1 MKQTNADSLRI
12 ALMAA
17 IDRINHDND
26 GANALSTESMQLE
39 IEKAKAISMLAD
51 NMIDLAK
58 VEVTHNAILLK
69 QKQLESK
76 GDLDSL
82 DRPILTNVGFFALTE

>member
-1 MKQTNADSLRI
+1 MKQTNAESLRI

-26 GANALSTESMQLE
+26 GQDALSTEQMQLE